1 MKKIQALLLAGA
13 LALTLAACGSSG
25 GDSSAGG
32 DTAGY
37 TVDVAELD
45 PTVYPDDYPLIAS
58 GDFEADFEKLKAAN
72 LAAEL
77 NDYQDVAD
85 IFGVDGA
92 YYKNND
98 FDASGEVYKYYGWY
112 AEDGVSVLI
121 TFKANGNKL
130 EYFAYTGNG
139 IS

>member
-1 MKKIQALLLAGA
+1 MKKIYALLVAGA
-13 LALTLAACGSSG
+13 LALTLAACSTG
-25 GDSSAGG
+25 GTDTGNAGG
-32 DTAGY
+32 TSAGY

-45 PTVYPDDYPLIAS
+45 PTVYPDDYPLIDADAFETAFYKLADAS
-58 GDFEADFEKLKAAN
+58 MEGN
-72 LAAEL
+72 L
-77 NDYQDVAD
+77 DTYQDVVD

-98 FDASGEVYKYYGWY
+98 FENNGDVYKYYGWY
-112 AEDGVSVLI
+112 GDDGTSILV

-139 IS
+139 I